1 MYHHA
6 TTPLSPGMDTYD
18 DVPPLS
24 ESELAERLARL
35 DVQEPPIEIAAEL
48 EASRSTPYEVH
59 LIERDAP
66 ASAADLEPLESFRPA
81 WLGEAVRPRRS
92 PAVPSRPRVVHQ
104 GEDLPP
110 LTVYR
115 PDDRHPYYDTSFP
128 WVNVCRI
135 QMNNGR
141 SGSGVIVGPRHV
153 LTANHVV
160 DWASNGAGVV
170 EVLRHGST
178 SVRTSRITNVWS
190 YPGVRLGNT
199 IPFSKLDEDYA
210 VLVTADRIGDSYGWF
225 GVRTYNSSWDGQ
237 RLWTTAGYPGDVGN
251 GVIPHWQNGKW
262 LDESALDFGGGRAI
276 STDSDTFAG
285 QSGSGV
291 WAWWDS
297 GPSIVAVVSAE
308 GSDNWCSG
316 GNDLTRLVNTAR
328 QGSP

>member
-1 MYHHA
+1 MH
-6 TTPLSPGMDTYD
+6 
-18 DVPPLS
+18 
-24 ESELAERLARL
+24 E
-35 DVQEPPIEIAAEL
+35 
-48 EASRSTPYEVH
+48 
-59 LIERDAP
+59 
-66 ASAADLEPLESFRPA
+66 
-81 WLGEAVRPRRS
+81 
-92 PAVPSRPRVVHQ
+92 
-104 GEDLPP
+104 GEDLEP

-115 PDDRHPYYDTSFP
+115 PDDRHAYYDTSFP

-135 QMNNGR
+135 QMDNGR
-141 SGSGVIVGPRHV
+141 SGSGAIVGPRHV

-178 SVRTSRITNVWS
+178 TVRTSRITNVWS

-199 IPFSKLDEDYA
+199 IPFSKLDEDYV

-225 GVRTYNSSWDGQ
+225 GVRTYDSGWDGQ
-237 RLWTTAGYPGDVGN
+237 RFWTTAGYPGDVGS
-251 GVIPHWQNGKW
+251 GVIPYWQNTRW
-262 LDESALDFGGGRAI
+262 LDEPALDFGGGRAI
-276 STDSDTFAG
+276 STDADTFAG

-291 WAWWDS
+291 WAWWAA

-308 GSDNWCSG
+308 GSANWCSG